1 MAMKVM
7 GNKLYLAAA
16 MFPLVLLLAGCIGEK
31 VAPYGT
37 VDVDVMD
44 SASLEYTHVYITV
57 NKIAFHKSKDAGT
70 DAAGWEVVD
79 ISAQPVTIDLTQ
91 LANGKLYADTNA
103 YNMPLF
109 GDLEIPIGTY
119 RQIRLYLAS
128 TEAAV
133 LAPSAKALGLKYN
146 NQAVLEDGGA
156 SVPVRIPNVSEGIK
170 LIPEVPFEVA
180 IGKHARLAI
189 DFNLMDD
196 MLDVYPEGQVEC
208 IMKPRLGYFDMASSG
223 AIKGKIAFG
232 NLSSPYFV
240 IKAEQVVAG
249 KPCRVVRRTA
259 TIDKKSGEYNLY
271 PVPIFGN
278 NTTAVYD
285 ILLRGENVQTAIIKN
300 VKVRKGTTLS
310 SGAVDLGTIVMNPG
324 NEFKAQLLDPMHP
337 TGAWINFYQTLTTD
351 PVPFE
356 VRNQHLDPYSGK
368 FPCPIRLSS
377 ETIQVYDYSGGS
389 LTGPVSDA
397 TTTPGEFSA
406 IAEAVLY
413 GRSNGVAVSGAANTT
428 TTFTPDVMTALPSAN
443 RIEASITIPA
453 SLQASLNKGYLFIT
467 SGGLIVDCYSADSL
481 VTAGGGLLNIPNLPG
496 GSPSTPYSGALY
508 GVNFIGWGNGSVVSG
523 SQYNVD
529 ITTGN
534 ASASINLK

>member
-1 MAMKVM
+1 M
-7 GNKLYLAAA
+7 
-16 MFPLVLLLAGCIGEK
+16 
-31 VAPYGT
+31 
-37 VDVDVMD
+37 
-44 SASLEYTHVYITV
+44 
-57 NKIAFHKSKDAGT
+57 
-70 DAAGWEVVD
+70 
-79 ISAQPVTIDLTQ
+79 
-91 LANGKLYADTNA
+91 
-103 YNMPLF
+103 
-109 GDLEIPIGTY
+109 
-119 RQIRLYLAS
+119 
-128 TEAAV
+128 

-146 NQAVLEDGGA
+146 NQAVLEDDGDIA
-156 SVPVRIPNVSEGIK
+156 PVRIPNVSEGIK

-259 TIDKKSGEYNLY
+259 TIDKNSGEFNLY
-271 PVPIFGN
+271 PLPVFGN

-285 ILLRGENVQTAIIKN
+285 ILLRGEKVQTAIVKN
-300 VKVRKGTTLS
+300 VKVRKGATLS
-310 SGAVDLGTIVMNPG
+310 VGAVNLGAITMNPG
-324 NEFKAQLLDPMHP
+324 NEFKAQLLNPMHP

-351 PVPFE
+351 PVSFE
-356 VRNQHLDPYSGK
+356 VRNQHLDPYRGK
-368 FPCPIRLSS
+368 FPCPVRLSS
-377 ETIQVYDYSGGS
+377 EAIQVFDFSSGI
-389 LTGPVSDA
+389 LLGPVIDA
-397 TTTPGEFSA
+397 TTSPGEFTA
-406 IAEAVLY
+406 VAEAVLF
-413 GRSNGVAVSGAANTT
+413 GRSNGVAVSGAADTT
-428 TTFTPDVMTALPSAN
+428 TSFVPDVPMALPSSN
-443 RIEASITIPA
+443 RIDTTITIPA

-467 SGGLIVDCYSADSL
+467 SGGLIIDCYSADSL
-481 VTAGGGLLNIPNLPG
+481 VTAGGGLLSIPNLPG
-496 GSPSTPYSGALY
+496 GSTSAPFPGAFY

-534 ASASINLK
+534 ASASINLR